1 MSKSKNDT
9 DCMGG
14 TKRFYVRPARDQ
26 KGQQD
31 AIYQLIDPKTGAPYT
46 NATIVAALKE
56 RAAEQPALAEM
67 IAADIAAIERKA
79 KENPD
84 AKYEMRCRGKTAQE
98 ATRRAKKELLP
109 RIERM
114 AALLFAHYW
123 KANIEYG
130 NVTIEQYVHYAG
142 DALFSGETADARNHM
157 MSALRT
163 FVLPVIGEMRLRDMD
178 STTQTQLVCKVNR
191 LLSRKKASAS
201 SRGYAKRAY
210 KGLFAAI
217 ESSGYGDCAT
227 GIQLADM
234 IAKIKGKNS
243 ALVNSVR
250 SAHLDDDQRAALFA
264 VENVERREYLM
275 FVLAMIYCGMETC
288 EISAQRF
295 GDIVQLNLDG
305 GESCYIIT
313 ITSVMRRLN
322 KRYSQIGPTN
332 KEFPLRRLR
341 KVVLYPWAATIL
353 LEYIDYLRNQ
363 GYSDHQIAQMRL
375 SDPAPDGAI
384 VGPADLDEMIGDL
397 LMKAGISES
406 PIPRTRKNG
415 AVYLQAEVA
424 GVKLLYRDAQ
434 YLAQICGADL
444 PMLHAMFGLVRSET
458 DEEAYLD
465 ILSDEYAV
473 ARYLR
478 LRRCPSFEN
487 IVGKVNR
494 HIFAVKNDTGGPQ
507 TVKIISDY
515 AVKAEWREIRDDKNN

>member
-1 MSKSKNDT
+1 
-9 DCMGG
+9 MGG

-178 STTQTQLVCKVNR
+178 STTQTQLICKVNH

-201 SRGYAKRAY
+201 YRGYAKRAY

-295 GDIVQLNLDG
+295 GDIVQLILEG
-305 GESCYIIT
+305 GESCYM
-313 ITSVMRRLN
+313 SC
-322 KRYSQIGPTN
+322 
-332 KEFPLRRLR
+332 
-341 KVVLYPWAATIL
+341 
-353 LEYIDYLRNQ
+353 
-363 GYSDHQIAQMRL
+363 IA
-375 SDPAPDGAI
+375 S
-384 VGPADLDEMIGDL
+384 
-397 LMKAGISES
+397 
-406 PIPRTRKNG
+406 
-415 AVYLQAEVA
+415 
-424 GVKLLYRDAQ
+424 
-434 YLAQICGADL
+434 
-444 PMLHAMFGLVRSET
+444 
-458 DEEAYLD
+458 
-465 ILSDEYAV
+465 
-473 ARYLR
+473 
-478 LRRCPSFEN
+478 
-487 IVGKVNR
+487 
-494 HIFAVKNDTGGPQ
+494 
-507 TVKIISDY
+507 
-515 AVKAEWREIRDDKNN
+515 